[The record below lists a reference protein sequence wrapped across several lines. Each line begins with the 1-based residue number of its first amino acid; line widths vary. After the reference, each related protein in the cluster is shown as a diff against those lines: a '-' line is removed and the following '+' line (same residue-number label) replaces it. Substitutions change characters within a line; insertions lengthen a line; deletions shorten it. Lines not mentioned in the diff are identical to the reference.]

1 MPSIRTK
8 VLDKWHPYF
17 LKELS
22 ETICTPLS
30 ILFTKSLKEGAHESW
45 RKAVITAIYKKGMK
59 SLTENYRPISITSV
73 VSKLMESIVRDTI
86 MAHVMKNNLITDNQH
101 GFVPGRNCKT
111 QLLVCLDDW
120 TSVMESSEEFDVIYT
135 DFSKAFDSVAHERL
149 LVKLQNNG
157 IKGNLLQWIRS
168 FLSGRPQCVNVN
180 GILSDWKDVISG
192 VPQGSVIGPILFV
205 IFINDMPDEVKESVC
220 KLFAD
225 DCKLYRNVSS
235 SGLNDLQ
242 KELLNL
248 ENWSTTW
255 QLPFNATKCKVL
267 HFGTHNANYSYRLNN
282 HTSTKNEKDLG
293 VIIDNELKYHVH
305 AASATKKAN
314 QVLGIMKKSYYTRDA
329 KTMPTLYKS
338 MARPHL
344 EYGNAIWGPFYK
356 KEIDMVESVQKR
368 ATKLIDTLK
377 DKPYADRLIALD
389 LPSMTY
395 RRKRGDMILMY
406 KLINGLVRL
415 DFNIFFYTHAYV
427 SHQRSF

>member
-1 MPSIRTK
+1 M
-8 VLDKWHPYF
+8 
-17 LKELS
+17 
-22 ETICTPLS
+22 
-30 ILFTKSLKEGAHESW
+30 
-45 RKAVITAIYKKGMK
+45 
-59 SLTENYRPISITSV
+59 
-73 VSKLMESIVRDTI
+73 
-86 MAHVMKNNLITDNQH
+86 MKNNLITDNQH
-101 GFVPGRNCKT
+101 GFVPGRNCIT

-157 IKGNLLQWIRS
+157 IKGDLLQWIRS

-225 DCKLYRNVSS
+225 NCKLYRNVSS
-235 SGLNDLQ
+235 SGQNDLQ

-282 HTSTKNEKDLG
+282 HTLDSTKTEKDLG

-314 QVLGIMKKSYYTRDA
+314 QVLSIMKKSYYTRDA

-338 MARPHL
+338 MVRPHL

-356 KEIDMVESVQKR
+356 KDIDMVESVQKR

-377 DKPYADRLIALD
+377 DKPYEDRLIVLD

-415 DFNIFFYTHAYV
+415 DFNIFFTPMRMSHTRGHSKRVFKKHATKWPKIDSFSHRVTNRWNSLSDHVINAPSTNIFKKRLDEFWSNEHYV
-427 SHQRSF
+427 VRDD

>member
-1 MPSIRTK
+1 M
-8 VLDKWHPYF
+8 
-17 LKELS
+17 
-22 ETICTPLS
+22 
-30 ILFTKSLKEGAHESW
+30 
-45 RKAVITAIYKKGMK
+45 
-59 SLTENYRPISITSV
+59 
-73 VSKLMESIVRDTI
+73 
-86 MAHVMKNNLITDNQH
+86 
-101 GFVPGRNCKT
+101 
-111 QLLVCLDDW
+111 
-120 TSVMESSEEFDVIYT
+120 
-135 DFSKAFDSVAHERL
+135 RL
-149 LVKLQNNG
+149 LVKLQNNR
-157 IKGNLLQWIRS
+157 IKGDLLQWIRS
-168 FLSGRPQCVNVN
+168 FLSGRTQCVNVN

-235 SGLNDLQ
+235 SGQNDLQ

-282 HTSTKNEKDLG
+282 HTLDSTKNEKDLG

-305 AASATKKAN
+305 AASVTKKAN
-314 QVLGIMKKSYYTRDA
+314 QVLGIMEESYYTRDA
-329 KTMPTLYKS
+329 KTMPTLYKR
-338 MARPHL
+338 MVRPHL

-356 KEIDMVESVQKR
+356 KDIDMVESVQKR

-377 DKPYADRLIALD
+377 DKPYEDRLIALD

-395 RRKRGDMILMY
+395 RHKRGDMILMY
-406 KLINGLVRL
+406 KLINGLVQL
-415 DFNIFFYTHAYV
+415 DFNIFLHPCVCLTPEVILKGFSKNMQLNGQKLT
-427 SHQRSF
+427 RSRTE